1 MLTTAPVFGSRISF
15 LLLGCCRKSN
25 MPVRLLARWSNEWS
39 PIRPV
44 RQLSSMNFRIELWS
58 VSEWS
63 TFV

>member
-1 MLTTAPVFGSRISF
+1 
-15 LLLGCCRKSN
+15 
-25 MPVRLLARWSNEWS
+25 MPVRLPARWSNEWS